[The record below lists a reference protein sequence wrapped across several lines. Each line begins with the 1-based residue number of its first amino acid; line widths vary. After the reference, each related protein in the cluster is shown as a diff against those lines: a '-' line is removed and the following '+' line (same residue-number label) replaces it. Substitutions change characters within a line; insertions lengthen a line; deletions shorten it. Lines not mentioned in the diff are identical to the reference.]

1 MSFHFKLFQDIYPK
15 FINHMEISIIK
26 DKIYELRGHK
36 VILDFDL
43 SILYG
48 VESKQLKRAVRRNIK
63 RFPSDFMFELD
74 NDEWESLRSQI
85 GTSSWG
91 GLRYLPFAFTEH
103 GITMLASILN
113 SEKAIAIN
121 IAIVRAFISLRQ
133 VSMHYKELSELI
145 REVEKATNIKFND
158 IYKALDY
165 LFEVEKSNQVIKKR
179 RRIGFKK

>member
-1 MSFHFKLFQDIYPK
+1 
-15 FINHMEISIIK
+15 MEISIIQ
-26 DKIYELRGHK
+26 DKIYEIRDHK
-36 VILDFDL
+36 VMLDFDL
-43 SILYG
+43 GILYG

-63 RFPSDFMFELD
+63 RFPTDFMFELD
-74 NDEWESLRSQI
+74 KDEWEILRSQI

-113 SEKAIAIN
+113 SEKAIAIS
-121 IAIVRAFISLRQ
+121 IAIVRAFISLRK
-133 VSMHYKELSELI
+133 VSMHYNEFSELI
-145 REVEKATNIKFND
+145 KEVEKSANIKFND

-165 LFEVEKSNQVIKKR
+165 LLEMDKSNQGIKKR